1 MEFWVILGSIVL
13 LLLLYPFIRLW
24 IKRLILLK
32 KLKKLCQNCQVVLM
46 PLHRFW
52 FLSSRRSA
60 ACDFLL
66 QSERDVYAIKL
77 FSLMRR
83 RSALLFNAER
93 KYTVRR
99 FVILFSKFSSAAFQ
113 FDSKPKKLPDYEFEA
128 VKDPSAKGKVF
139 RHILLLHPCGIDVKG
154 ANFLHNVE
162 VMATQELFDEVKR
175 KASK

>member
-1 MEFWVILGSIVL
+1 M
-13 LLLLYPFIRLW
+13 
-24 IKRLILLK
+24 
-32 KLKKLCQNCQVVLM
+32 
-46 PLHRFW
+46 
-52 FLSSRRSA
+52 
-60 ACDFLL
+60 
-66 QSERDVYAIKL
+66 
-77 FSLMRR
+77 
-83 RSALLFNAER
+83 
-93 KYTVRR
+93 
-99 FVILFSKFSSAAFQ
+99 FSKFSSAAFQ